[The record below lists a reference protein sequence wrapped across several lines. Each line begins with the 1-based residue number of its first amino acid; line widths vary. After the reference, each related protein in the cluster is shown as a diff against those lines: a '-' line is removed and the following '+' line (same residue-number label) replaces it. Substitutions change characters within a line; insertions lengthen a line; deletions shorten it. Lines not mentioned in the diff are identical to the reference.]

1 MGTVAV
7 VVGTGLRNDDGSSR
21 AGVIRRHCSIGREV
35 FVRRTSEQA
44 VPQSMAVYLRVPR
57 FFGLLGSRLAQIGH
71 LDPKVATVM
80 SKLGPGEEA
89 RAVVKSVYAP
99 DEKDNP
105 RVTIIID

>member
-35 FVRRTSEQA
+35 FVRRTSEQTG
-44 VPQSMAVYLRVPR
+44 PQSMAVYLRVPR
-57 FFGLLGSRLAQIGH
+57 FLGLLGSLQAQIGN
-71 LDPKVATVM
+71 LDPETAAAM
-80 SKLGPGEEA
+80 SKPGPGEEA
-89 RAVVKSVYAP
+89 CAVVKSVYAP
-99 DEKDNP
+99 EEKDNP

>member
-7 VVGTGLRNDDGSSR
+7 VVDTGLRNDDGSSR
-21 AGVIRRHCSIGREV
+21 AVVIRRHCSIGREV
-35 FVRRTSEQA
+35 FVRRVLEQTGR
-44 VPQSMAVYLRVPR
+44 QSMAVFMRVPR
-57 FFGLLGSRLAQIGH
+57 LFGLLGSRKAQIGY
-71 LDPKVATVM
+71 LDLKAATVM
-80 SKLGPGEEA
+80 SKMEPGDEA

>member
-21 AGVIRRHCSIGREV
+21 ASVIRRHCSIGREV

-44 VPQSMAVYLRVPR
+44 GPQSMAVYLRVPR
-57 FFGLLGSRLAQIGH
+57 LFGLLGSRQAQIGH
-71 LDPKVATVM
+71 LDPKAATAM
-80 SKLGPGEEA
+80 SKLGPGEEV
-89 RAVVKSVYAP
+89 RAVVTP
-99 DEKDNP
+99 EEKDNP

>member
-7 VVGTGLRNDDGSSR
+7 VVDTGLRNDDGSSR
-21 AGVIRRHCSIGREV
+21 AVVIRRHCSIGREV
-35 FVRRTSEQA
+35 FVRRVLEQTGR
-44 VPQSMAVYLRVPR
+44 QSMAVFMRVPR
-57 FFGLLGSRLAQIGH
+57 LFGLLGSRKAQIGY
-71 LDPKVATVM
+71 LDLKTASVM
-80 SKLGPGEEA
+80 SKMEPGDEA